1 MIKQGHIQDS
11 GERENHP
18 FVEVIAEYRRHARR
32 VVDSFLRGKRLPV
45 ISRRFRRH
53 DIPVTKQRN
62 VSAVLYYI
70 GTADM
75 LEKM

>member
-18 FVEVIAEYRRHARR
+18 FAEVIAEYRRHARKIIER
-32 VVDSFLRGKRLPV
+32 RRRPNDLKAV
-45 ISRRFRRH
+45 I
-53 DIPVTKQRN
+53 
-62 VSAVLYYI
+62 YYI
-70 GTADM
+70 GTAAE